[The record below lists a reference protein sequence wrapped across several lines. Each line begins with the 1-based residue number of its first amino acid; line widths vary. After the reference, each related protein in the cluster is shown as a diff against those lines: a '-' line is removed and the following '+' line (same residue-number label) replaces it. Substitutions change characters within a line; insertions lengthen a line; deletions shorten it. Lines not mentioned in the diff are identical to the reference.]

1 VLNPQLYLFVKSG
14 NMECEN
20 AKKLVE
26 ASGIPF
32 EIIDVEKKNI
42 MCSMWFDFGSTKVP
56 ILATRELV
64 VSGFNY
70 IKPYVQKM
78 GRV

>member
-1 VLNPQLYLFVKSG
+1 MLNPQLYLFIKSG

-26 ASGIPF
+26 DSGIPF

-42 MCSMWFDFGSTKVP
+42 MCSMWFDFGSDKVP
-56 ILATRELV
+56 VLATRELV
-64 VSGFNY
+64 VSGLNY

-78 GRV
+78 GRL